1 MKHNFARISSVI
13 ALTMILSAFGV
24 LGNAQAAPA
33 GATTTGAAGTGAA
46 VTGIKIG
53 VVDMQAAILSCNEGQ
68 RDFGALSQKFTPK
81 KNEIDALTKE
91 VNDLKS
97 QYQTQQEKLNAEAR
111 DNLLKQIDTKQ
122 KTLNR
127 TVEDAQGDAQGQQQE
142 IVNRIGQKMYA
153 VLEKYA
159 KDNNYALVLDVAG
172 QQNPVLWA
180 SEATNITPALV
191 KAYNDQSGVA
201 APAAPPA
208 APSATRPGATGAS
221 RPAGTATKPA
231 TTATPHK
238 Q

>member
-1 MKHNFARISSVI
+1 MKRTFARIIPVL
-13 ALTMILSAFGV
+13 ALAAMFSAFAV
-24 LGNAQAAPA
+24 LGNAQSAPA
-33 GATTTGAAGTGAA
+33 TTPAAGAA
-46 VTGIKIG
+46 VGGIKIG

-68 RDFGALSQKFTPK
+68 RDFGQLQKKFEPK
-81 KNEIDALTKE
+81 KNEIDGLTKE
-91 VNDLKS
+91 VNDLKN
-97 QYQTQQEKLNAEAR
+97 QYQTQGEKLNPEAR
-111 DNLLKQIDTKQ
+111 DNLLKQIDAKQ
-122 KTLNR
+122 KALNR

-159 KDNNYALVLDVAG
+159 KDNNYSLVLDVAG

-208 APSATRPGATGAS
+208 APSATRPTGTTS

-231 TTATPHK
+231 TTPATPHK
-238 Q
+238 